1 MKKNICVFLSL
12 ILLLVAC
19 SRSKP
24 KESTLDNSSYYNSI
38 IHNVAES
45 ENGYYCLY
53 GGILCFVEKETSKYY
68 LISKEK
74 YSLGQLLENSEIR
87 EKSDAYFGE
96 QANVFYDGGNLY
108 VGAEKGLYK
117 LNPQAGSSDLVLK
130 NNTQG
135 GKQLIKNSLY
145 IYEESKIV
153 GGELN
158 SIIHLYDFQ
167 KKKEES
173 LFSTKDIYPD
183 KETHV
188 QAMYLEG
195 SKLIFRN
202 SVVDP
207 KSSQFED
214 SLMIYDLE
222 NKNHNIISFGQKKDI
237 INFFVKDKDLYF
249 STVERNDK
257 IYWLDKKVVY
267 YKTGLDKIEFSEYKT
282 IDMPNYI
289 FSNGNLEVEAS
300 GSAISLLI
308 AQDSLDLGGR
318 KIDFEIKYKDKTLV
332 VPKELYSK
340 RNSIGVVVNSQG
352 LPVLVYDDGR
362 IILMDKDGSF
372 KAVFDGK

>member
-53 GGILCFVEKETSKYY
+53 GGILCFVEKETGKYY